1 MRVRQRTWWGSALA
15 TLAVAGCVSMETG
28 TTTQQ
33 EDRGLGIVHGTLG
46 ARLELSVEPRRPP
59 GALSM
64 TGQVVGLEGAAYL
77 VRDGAG
83 EEVRVPHDENTRI
96 DRPAHIGDRI
106 LVLFDGAGR
115 AERIWNVDHRD
126 DVP

>member
-1 MRVRQRTWWGSALA
+1 MLVRKRIRWVSALA
-15 TLAVAGCVSMETG
+15 AIALGGCVGLETG
-28 TTTQQ
+28 PTTHQ
-33 EDRGLGIVHGTLG
+33 EDRGLGIVQGTLG
-46 ARLELSVEPRRPP
+46 ARLELFVEPRRPP
-59 GALSM
+59 GALSL
-64 TGQVVGLEGAAYL
+64 TGQVVALEGAAYL
-77 VRDGAG
+77 VRDEAG

-126 DVP
+126 EVP